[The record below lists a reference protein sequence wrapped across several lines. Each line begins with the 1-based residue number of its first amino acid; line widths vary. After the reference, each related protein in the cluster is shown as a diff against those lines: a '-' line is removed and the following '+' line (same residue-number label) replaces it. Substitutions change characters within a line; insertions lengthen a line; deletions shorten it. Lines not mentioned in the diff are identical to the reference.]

1 MKFHCASLF
10 LALLADEATGRM
22 LRKHES
28 GLCPLE
34 SEHLVCQRGNVKVRR
49 SNAGDPKGNLVKMQ
63 FGDECAVES
72 IIKCKGQPGRFKD
85 GECGGNCEDCPCYYD
100 PTQGLSAHY
109 MDTMFQELSPW
120 CTSREPSRVLSI
132 GLGGGELPQYLIHHC
147 PHMSVEAVELNRDV
161 IEAATLFFGIKEV
174 EKSSGGRLKV
184 EQGDAGQVVQLKP
197 AGQYDAVLVDCF
209 KGGGVVPEGC
219 RSEAFAR
226 NVQKLLTPSGVM
238 LQNIWHKSR
247 GHPEVGVQFHDTV
260 KTYREVFNGR
270 MTDIHVPMPVNIRWV
285 EVLKAGGN
293 LSATHRP

>member
-1 MKFHCASLF
+1 MNIRCVPL
-10 LALLADEATGRM
+10 LCALLANEAASRM
-22 LRKHES
+22 LRNQKSEY
-28 GLCPLE
+28 CPLE
-34 SEHLVCQRGNVKVRR
+34 REPIVCQRGSVKVRR

-72 IIKCKGQPGRFKD
+72 IIKCKGQAGEFKK
-85 GECGGNCEDCPCYYD
+85 GECGGDCEHCPCYYD

-120 CTSREPSRVLSI
+120 CMSHEPSRVLSI

-161 IEAATLFFGIKEV
+161 IETATLFFGIREA
-174 EKSSGGRLKV
+174 EKSSGGRLTV
-184 EQGDAGQVVQLKP
+184 EQGDAGHVVQLKP

-209 KGGGVVPEGC
+209 KGGGVVPEDC
-219 RSEAFAR
+219 RSEAFAK

-238 LQNIWHKSR
+238 LQNIWHKAR
-247 GHPEVGVQFHDTV
+247 GHPEVGVHFHNTMKV
-260 KTYREVFNGR
+260 YRDVFDGHLS
-270 MTDIHVPMPVNIRWV
+270 DIHVPMPVNVRWV

-293 LSATHRP
+293 VSSTP